1 MNIIYKNTDFT
12 LPVHVVDSDGIIPI
26 EDLEVLNIKVFTTDI
41 STCITF
47 DKTDLDASGNLH
59 IDASTMAD
67 CENGLIYFKYQGA
80 YPDTAWEDGVYD
92 VAKVVQTD
100 NYFKYHDNAPAH
112 KTTCATAVSELVN
125 DIHYATQDWV
135 TEQIENAAEAGV
147 DLTNYYTKSQID
159 EKFDDID
166 VSVDLTNYYTKSEV
180 DQKIADISAGDVSIH
195 VDLSDYYTKSEVDE
209 LIPDTSGFITV
220 SALSDYATKADLSTA
235 IADVSVD
242 LSNYYNKSEID
253 TKLDEIVIGDA
264 SVDLSNYYTKSQVDQ
279 KISNDT
285 SLFITRADL
294 STAIDGIDVSVDL
307 TNYYTKSEVDE
318 LIPDT
323 SGFLTGNDISTFIT
337 ISALSDYATK
347 TDLSTFVTATDL
359 STAIAGVD
367 TSVDL
372 SDYYTKSEVDQIVED
387 LVIGDVSINLSD
399 YATKQEVEDNEE
411 VISAAISDLY
421 QKTAAIEDMSTMIN
435 DQAADIYDIRST
447 MISGSGTIST
457 FWVGDASTFYNLG
470 TYDPMTMYLVKE

>member
-1 MNIIYKNTDFT
+1 MNLIYKNTDFVIPIVIT
-12 LPVHVVDSDGIIPI
+12 DSDGIIPI

-59 IDASTMAD
+59 IDASTLAA

-80 YPDTAWEDGVYD
+80 YPDTAWEDGTFD
-92 VAKVVQTD
+92 VARVVQTD

-125 DIHYATQDWV
+125 DVHYATQDWV
-135 TEQIENAAEAGV
+135 TEQIAESAEAG
-147 DLTNYYTKSQID
+147 
-159 EKFDDID
+159 
-166 VSVDLTNYYTKSEV
+166 VDLTNYYTKSEV
-180 DQKIADISAGDVSIH
+180 DQKIADISINDVS
-195 VDLSDYYTKSEVDE
+195 VDLTNYYTKPEVDE

-220 SALSDYATKADLSTA
+220 SALTDYATKADLSTA
-235 IADVSVD
+235 IAGIDVSVD
-242 LSNYYNKSEID
+242 LSDYYNKSEID
-253 TKLDEIVIGDA
+253 TKLDELVIGDA

-323 SGFLTGNDISTFIT
+323 SGFLTGNDVSTFIT
-337 ISALSDYATK
+337 VNALSDYATK
-347 TDLSTFVTATDL
+347 TDISTFVTATDL
-359 STAIAGVD
+359 STAIAGID
-367 TSVDL
+367 ASVDL
-372 SDYYTKSEVDQIVED
+372 SNYYTKDDVDQIVED
-387 LVIGDVSINLSD
+387 LVLGDVSINLSD
-399 YATKQEVEDNEE
+399 YATKQELEDSEE
-411 VISAAISDLY
+411 VTATAIADLY
-421 QKTAAIEDMSTMIN
+421 QKTAAIEDMETMIN
-435 DQAADIYDIRST
+435 DQADDITDIRNT
-447 MISGSGTIST
+447 MISGSEYINT